1 MTNKQI
7 LEDLM
12 DTFGVI
18 QTFLF
23 CRMES
28 HKYKKLHL
36 ESVENGEVDINQAFD
51 YESNWWKEAYID
63 LDNKIKLQQNELIES
78 NGPESPGDSPDQGL
92 LS

>member
-28 HKYKKLHL
+28 HKYEKLHL
-36 ESVENGEVDINQAFD
+36 ESVENGEVDVNQAFD

-63 LDNKIKLQQNELIES
+63 LSNKLNNEQNERIEFDE
-78 NGPESPGDSPDQGL
+78 PTSPGDSPDQGL